1 MKQCIFANK
10 QIIINTNYFPN
21 MTSQRP
27 LSELF
32 FAFIERLIP
41 DNLRSDS
48 YAYRKAKVLTYV
60 HLSLILLG
68 CSLWICQIFI
78 LKNDPIPLWIS
89 VLWGVLLVILFKK
102 MGNLIVASNF
112 IAAALAVPIAIFVPE
127 TGGLHSDNLLWLIIA
142 PLVAL
147 LFGNRKS
154 GLVWLGFLLIFTTY
168 LWQNDALFQ
177 ANQLSK
183 TVGNSDYYFISY
195 FSLFAA
201 IFVIV
206 MLFESGQLLIIK
218 MLQEQKAILRQQS
231 EQISIKNDELKIIE
245 NRLNESLKELENFAY
260 AASHDLKE
268 PLRMIGMYTQ
278 LLKKRIGGQLEG
290 SNAEFMGYVTDGVG
304 RMQVLLDDLLKYSRL
319 GKEEHD
325 VRNVDLNKTL
335 FVVVHNLT
343 AAMKET
349 DAAIVVTSL
358 PMVMASSVEMTQ
370 LFQNLI
376 SNAVKFR
383 RLGTPPM
390 IEIRVVEMSKSKY
403 RFMIADNGIG
413 IAEQHQ
419 DRVFNIFE
427 RLNARTDYEG
437 SGIGLATCKKI
448 VQNAGGEIWLESTEG
463 VGTTFFF
470 TLPKPNL
477 N

>member
-1 MKQCIFANK
+1 MM
-10 QIIINTNYFPN
+10 P
-21 MTSQRP
+21 QRP
-27 LSELF
+27 FSESFCAL
-32 FAFIERLIP
+32 IERLIP
-41 DNLRSDS
+41 DNLKSDS
-48 YAYRKAKVLTYV
+48 YAFRKAKVLTYV

-68 CSLWICQIFI
+68 SILWGCQIFI

-89 VLWGVLLVILFKK
+89 VLWGVSLVVLFKK
-102 MGNLIVASNF
+102 MGNLIIASNL
-112 IAAALAVPIAIFVPE
+112 IAAALAVPVALFVPE

-154 GLVWLGFLLIFTTY
+154 GIVWLSLLLIFTTY
-168 LWQNDALFQ
+168 LWQNDGVFQ

-183 TVGNSDYYFISY
+183 TVGNADYYFISY

-231 EQISIKNDELKIIE
+231 EQISLKNDELKIIE
-245 NRLNESLKELENFAY
+245 DRLNESLRELENFAY

-278 LLKKRIGGQLEG
+278 LLKKRMGGQLEG

-319 GKEEHD
+319 GKEEQD

-343 AAMKET
+343 ASMKET
-349 DAAIVVTSL
+349 DAAIVVTPL

-383 RLGTPPM
+383 RKGTPPM

-413 IAEQHQ
+413 IPEQHQ

-470 TLPKPNL
+470 TLPKPNF

>member
-1 MKQCIFANK
+1 MESRIFFS
-10 QIIINTNYFPN
+10 TH
-21 MTSQRP
+21 
-27 LSELF
+27 F
-32 FAFIERLIP
+32 FAFVERLIP
-41 DNLRSDS
+41 DNLKSDT

-60 HLSLILLG
+60 HLSLVLLAAT
-68 CSLWICQIFI
+68 LWIMQQNI
-78 LKNDPIPLWIS
+78 LKGDPVPMW
-89 VLWGVLLVILFKK
+89 VCFFWGVGLIVLFKK
-102 MGNLIVASNF
+102 MGNLVIAGNL
-112 IAAALAVPIAIFVPE
+112 IAAASAIPTALFVPE
-127 TGGLHSDNLLWLIIA
+127 TGGLHSENLLWLIIA

-147 LFGNRKS
+147 LFGDRKS
-154 GLVWLGFLLIFTTY
+154 GIAWLILLLIFTTY
-168 LWQNDALFQ
+168 LWQYDANIQNKSLYRNISE
-177 ANQLSK
+177 A
-183 TVGNSDYYFISY
+183 DYFYISY
-195 FSLFAA
+195 FFLFAV
-201 IFVIV
+201 IFFIV
-206 MLFESGQLLIIK
+206 MIFESGQLLIIK
-218 MLQEQKAILRQQS
+218 MLQEQKAVLESQS
-231 EQISIKNDELKIIE
+231 EQINMKNYELQKIE
-245 NRLNESLKELENFAY
+245 DRLNESMHELENFAY

-319 GKEEHD
+319 GKEEQD
-325 VRNVDLNKTL
+325 VRKVDLNNTL

-349 DAAIVVTSL
+349 DAAIVVTPL
-358 PMVMASSVEMTQ
+358 PAVLASSVEMTQ

-383 RLGTPPM
+383 RKDTPPL
-390 IEIRVVEMSKSKY
+390 IEIRVIELSSNTY

-413 IAEQHQ
+413 IPQQHQ

-427 RLNARTDYEG
+427 RLNSRTDYEG

-448 VQNAGGEIWLESTEG
+448 VQNAGGDIWLESTEG

-470 TLPKPNL
+470 TLPKPSL

>member
-1 MKQCIFANK
+1 
-10 QIIINTNYFPN
+10 
-21 MTSQRP
+21 MTPQRP
-27 LSELF
+27 FSESF
-32 FAFIERLIP
+32 CAFIERLIP
-41 DNLRSDS
+41 DNLKSDS
-48 YAYRKAKVLTYV
+48 YAFRKAKVLTYV

-68 CSLWICQIFI
+68 SILWVCQIFI

-89 VLWGVLLVILFKK
+89 VLWGVSLVVLFKK
-102 MGNLIVASNF
+102 MGNLIIASNL
-112 IAAALAVPIAIFVPE
+112 IAAALAVPVALFVPE

-154 GLVWLGFLLIFTTY
+154 GLVWLGLLLIFTTY
-168 LWQNDALFQ
+168 LWQNDGVFQ

-183 TVGNSDYYFISY
+183 TVGNADYYFISY

-231 EQISIKNDELKIIE
+231 EQISLKNDELKIIE
-245 NRLNESLKELENFAY
+245 DRLNESLRELENFAY

-335 FVVVHNLT
+335 FVVIHNLT

-349 DAAIVVTSL
+349 DAAIIVTPL

-383 RLGTPPM
+383 RKGTPPM

-413 IAEQHQ
+413 IPEQHQ

-470 TLPKPNL
+470 TLPKPNF

>member
-1 MKQCIFANK
+1 MKSFALF
-10 QIIINTNYFPN
+10 T
-21 MTSQRP
+21 TH
-27 LSELF
+27 F

-41 DNLRSDS
+41 DNLKSDT

-68 CSLWICQIFI
+68 IVLWTFQISI
-78 LKNDPIPLWIS
+78 LRDDPVPLWVNII
-89 VLWGVLLVILFKK
+89 WGIFLIVLFKK
-102 MGNLIVASNF
+102 MGNLVIAGNM
-112 IAAALAVPIAIFVPE
+112 IAAALATPLIFFVPD
-127 TGGLHSDNLLWLIIA
+127 TGGLHSDNLLWLITA

-154 GLVWLGFLLIFTTY
+154 GMIWLTLLLTFTTY
-168 LWQNDALFQ
+168 LWQYDAHFHY
-177 ANQLSK
+177 K
-183 TVGNSDYYFISY
+183 KMPIVGNADYYFISY

-201 IFVIV
+201 IFFIV

-218 MLQEQKAILRQQS
+218 MLQEQKDILKSQS
-231 EQISIKNDELKIIE
+231 ELINNKNNELQIIE
-245 NRLNESLKELENFAY
+245 NRLNESMRELENFAY

-290 SNAEFMGYVTDGVG
+290 SNAEFMGYVTDGVS

-319 GKEEHD
+319 GKEEQD
-325 VRNVDLNKTL
+325 IRNVDLNNTL

-349 DAAIVVTSL
+349 DAAIVVTAL
-358 PMVMASSVEMTQ
+358 PTVLASSVEMTQ

-383 RLGTPPM
+383 KKETAPM
-390 IEIRVVEMSKSKY
+390 IEIRVVDLSPTKY

-413 IAEQHQ
+413 IPEQHQ
-419 DRVFNIFE
+419 ERVFNIFE
-427 RLNARTDYEG
+427 RLNSRTDYEG

-448 VQNAGGEIWLESTEG
+448 VQNAGGDIWLESTEG

-470 TLPKPNL
+470 TLPKPSL

>member
-1 MKQCIFANK
+1 
-10 QIIINTNYFPN
+10 
-21 MTSQRP
+21 MTPQRP
-27 LSELF
+27 F
-32 FAFIERLIP
+32 PDTFVAFVERLVP
-41 DNLRSDS
+41 DNLKSDS

-68 CSLWICQIFI
+68 SFLWICQIFI
-78 LKNDPIPLWIS
+78 LKNDPIQLWIS

-102 MGNLIVASNF
+102 MGNLIIASNL
-112 IAAALAVPIAIFVPE
+112 IAAALAVPIALFVPE

-154 GLVWLGFLLIFTTY
+154 GLTWLGLLLIFTTY
-168 LWQNDALFQ
+168 LWQNDAIFQ

-183 TVGNSDYYFISY
+183 TVGNADYYFISY

-231 EQISIKNDELKIIE
+231 EQISLKNDELKIIE
-245 NRLNESLKELENFAY
+245 DRLNESLKELENFAY

-290 SNAEFMGYVTDGVG
+290 SNVEFMGYVTDGVG
-304 RMQVLLDDLLKYSRL
+304 RMQILLDDLLKYSRL

-349 DAAIVVTSL
+349 EAAIVVTPL

-413 IAEQHQ
+413 IPEQHQ

-427 RLNARTDYEG
+427 RLNARADYEG

>member
-1 MKQCIFANK
+1 MKLYTIFST
-10 QIIINTNYFPN
+10 Q
-21 MTSQRP
+21 
-27 LSELF
+27 F

-41 DNLRSDS
+41 DNLKSDT

-60 HLSLILLG
+60 HLSLVFLG
-68 CSLWICQIFI
+68 SILWIMQQNI
-78 LKNDPIPLWIS
+78 LKGDPVPLWIS
-89 VLWGVLLVILFKK
+89 NVCGIFLIILFKK
-102 MGNLIVASNF
+102 MGNLIVAGNF
-112 IAAALAVPIAIFVPE
+112 IAATLAIPLTFFIPE

-142 PLVAL
+142 PLIAL
-147 LFGNRKS
+147 LFANRKS
-154 GLVWLGFLLIFTTY
+154 GIIWLVLLLIFTTY
-168 LWQNDALFQ
+168 LWKFDASFQ
-177 ANQLSK
+177 YKMLSP
-183 TVGNSDYYFISY
+183 TVENADYYYISY
-195 FSLFAA
+195 FALFAS
-201 IFVIV
+201 IFFIV
-206 MLFESGQLLIIK
+206 MIFESGQLLIIK
-218 MLQEQKAILRQQS
+218 MLQEQKAILQSQS
-231 EQISIKNDELKIIE
+231 EQINIKNYELQNIE
-245 NRLNESLKELENFAY
+245 NRLNESLHELENFAY

-290 SNAEFMGYVTDGVG
+290 SNAEFMGYVTDGVS

-319 GKEEHD
+319 GKEEQD
-325 VRNVDLNKTL
+325 VRNVDLNNTL
-335 FVVVHNLT
+335 FVVIHNLT

-358 PMVMASSVEMTQ
+358 PTVWASSVEMTQ

-383 RLGTPPM
+383 RKETPPM
-390 IEIRVVEMSKSKY
+390 IEIRVTELSPTKL

-413 IAEQHQ
+413 IPKQHQ

-427 RLNARTDYEG
+427 RLNSRTDYEG

-448 VQNAGGEIWLESTEG
+448 VQNAGGEIWLESTEN

-470 TLPKPNL
+470 TLPKSSL

>member
-1 MKQCIFANK
+1 MKLPRLHATHFSA
-10 QIIINTNYFPN
+10 
-21 MTSQRP
+21 
-27 LSELF
+27 LV
-32 FAFIERLIP
+32 ERLIP
-41 DNLRSDS
+41 NNLKSDT
-48 YAYRKAKVLTYV
+48 YAYRKAKILTYA
-60 HLSLILLG
+60 HFALILLA
-68 CSLWICQIFI
+68 SILWVFQQTI
-78 LKNDPIPLWIS
+78 LLGDPVPLWFPIIWS
-89 VLWGVLLVILFKK
+89 TFTIYLFKK
-102 MGNLIVASNF
+102 TGNFNIAGNLI
-112 IAAALAVPIAIFVPE
+112 AAAVALPIALFVPA

-154 GLVWLGFLLIFTTY
+154 GLIWLSLLLIFTTY
-168 LWQNDALFQ
+168 LWQHDSEFQ

-183 TVGNSDYYFISY
+183 TLGNSDYYFISY
-195 FSLFAA
+195 FLLFAA

-206 MLFESGQLLIIK
+206 MIFESGQLLIIK
-218 MLQEQKAILRQQS
+218 MLQEQKDILRIQG
-231 EQISIKNDELKIIE
+231 EQINIKNEELQLIE
-245 NRLNESLKELENFAY
+245 NRLNESMHELENFAY

-278 LLKKRIGGQLEG
+278 LLKKRIGGQLDG

-319 GKEEHD
+319 GKEEQD
-325 VRNVDLNKTL
+325 VRNVDLNNTL
-335 FVVVHNLT
+335 FVVIHNLT

-349 DAAIVVTSL
+349 DAAIVVTAL
-358 PMVMASSVEMTQ
+358 PAVLASSVEMTQ

-383 RLGTPPM
+383 RKETAPL
-390 IEIRVVEMSKSKY
+390 IEIRVTELSPSKY
-403 RFMIADNGIG
+403 RFMVTDNGIG
-413 IAEQHQ
+413 IPTQHC

-427 RLNARTDYEG
+427 RLNSRSDYEG

>member
-1 MKQCIFANK
+1 MKS
-10 QIIINTNYFPN
+10 Y
-21 MTSQRP
+21 
-27 LSELF
+27 LSLATHIS
-32 FAFIERLIP
+32 AFIERLVP
-41 DNLRSDS
+41 DNLKSDS

-60 HLSLILLG
+60 HLLLIILG
-68 CSLWICQIFI
+68 TVLWILQLFVLTKDPVPLWICVI
-78 LKNDPIPLWIS
+78 
-89 VLWGVLLVILFKK
+89 WGLFSTVLFKK
-102 MGNLIVASNF
+102 MGNLVIAGNLV
-112 IAAALAVPIAIFVPE
+112 AAALATPVALFVPE

-154 GLVWLGFLLIFTTY
+154 GIVWLSLLLLFTTY
-168 LWQNDALFQ
+168 LWQNDADFQ
-177 ANQLSK
+177 DKQLSP
-183 TVGNSDYYFISY
+183 TLGNAHYYFISY
-195 FSLFAA
+195 FFLFVT

-206 MLFESGQLLIIK
+206 MIFESGQLLIIK
-218 MLQEQKAILRQQS
+218 MLQEQKEILRLQG
-231 EQISIKNDELKIIE
+231 EQINIKNEELHIIE
-245 NRLNESLKELENFAY
+245 NRLNESLHELESFAY

-290 SNAEFMGYVTDGVG
+290 SNAEFMNYVTDGVG
-304 RMQVLLDDLLKYSRL
+304 RMQILLDDLLKYSRL
-319 GKEEHD
+319 GKEEQD
-325 VRNVDLNKTL
+325 IRAIDLNKTL

-349 DAAIVVTSL
+349 DAAIVATPL
-358 PMVMASSVEMTQ
+358 PNVMASSVEMTQ

-383 RLGTPPM
+383 RKGTSPL
-390 IEIRVVEMSKSKY
+390 IEIRVIELSTNKY
-403 RFMIADNGIG
+403 RFMVADNGIG
-413 IAEQHQ
+413 ISEQHR

-427 RLNARTDYEG
+427 RLNNRTDYEG

-448 VQNAGGEIWLESTEG
+448 VQNAGGEIWLESIEG

-470 TLPKPNL
+470 TLPKLNL

>member
-1 MKQCIFANK
+1 MKS
-10 QIIINTNYFPN
+10 YLV
-21 MTSQRP
+21 
-27 LSELF
+27 LSSKISAL
-32 FAFIERLIP
+32 IERLVP
-41 DNLRSDS
+41 DNLKSDS
-48 YAYRKAKVLTYV
+48 YAFRKAKVLTYV
-60 HLSLILLG
+60 HLSLVILG
-68 CSLWICQIFI
+68 CILWIIQIFV
-78 LKNDPIPLWIS
+78 LPNDPVPLWMCIIWGIS
-89 VLWGVLLVILFKK
+89 LIFLFKK
-102 MGNLIVASNF
+102 MGNLVIAGNL
-112 IAAALAVPIAIFVPE
+112 IAAALAVPVAIFVPD

-154 GLVWLGFLLIFTTY
+154 GIIWLVLLLVFTTY
-168 LWQNDALFQ
+168 LWKNDAEFQ
-177 ANQLSK
+177 AHQLSK
-183 TVGNSDYYFISY
+183 AVGNADYYFISY
-195 FSLFAA
+195 FFLFAA

-218 MLQEQKAILRQQS
+218 MLQEQKAILKQQS
-231 EQISIKNDELKIIE
+231 EQINLKNEELQTIE
-245 NRLNESLKELENFAY
+245 NRLNESLHELENFAY

-304 RMQVLLDDLLKYSRL
+304 RMQILLDDLLKYSRL
-319 GKEEHD
+319 GKEEQD

-349 DAAIVVTSL
+349 EAAIVVTPL
-358 PMVMASSVEMTQ
+358 PTVLASSVEMTQ

-383 RLGTPPM
+383 KKGTSPM
-390 IEIRVVEMSKSKY
+390 IEIRVIELTQNKY

-413 IAEQHQ
+413 ISEQHR

-427 RLNARTDYEG
+427 RLNSRTDYEG

-470 TLPKPNL
+470 TLPKPSL

>member
-1 MKQCIFANK
+1 ML
-10 QIIINTNYFPN
+10 P
-21 MTSQRP
+21 P
-27 LSELF
+27 LLF
-32 FAFIERLIP
+32 SDRFLAFVDRLVP
-41 DNLRSDS
+41 HNLKGDS

-68 CSLWICQIFI
+68 CVLWLLQIFV
-78 LKNDPIPLWIS
+78 LKNDPVPLWMCII
-89 VLWGVLLVILFKK
+89 WGIFLVFLFKK
-102 MGNLIVASNF
+102 MGNLVIAGNL
-112 IAAALAVPIAIFVPE
+112 IAAGFATPIALYVPE
-127 TGGLHSDNLLWLIIA
+127 TGGLHSDNLLWLIIS

-154 GLVWLGFLLIFTTY
+154 GFAWLMLLLVFTTY
-168 LWQNDALFQ
+168 LWQCDSQFQ
-177 ANQLSK
+177 DRQLSK
-183 TVGNSDYYFISY
+183 ELGNADYYFISY
-195 FSLFAA
+195 FFLFAA

-206 MLFESGQLLIIK
+206 MIFESGQLLIIK
-218 MLQEQKAILRQQS
+218 MLQEQKAILRQQG
-231 EQISIKNDELKIIE
+231 EQINLKNEALQVVE
-245 NRLNESLKELENFAY
+245 NRLNESLHELENFAY

-304 RMQVLLDDLLKYSRL
+304 RMQILLDDLLKYSRL
-319 GKEEHD
+319 GKEEQD
-325 VRNVDLNKTL
+325 VRDVDLNKTL

-349 DAAIVVTSL
+349 DAAIVVTPL
-358 PMVMASSVEMTQ
+358 PTVFGSSVEMTQ

-383 RLGTPPM
+383 RKGAAPV
-390 IEIRVVEMSKSKY
+390 IEIRVIEMSANKY
-403 RFMIADNGIG
+403 RFMVADNGIG
-413 IAEQHQ
+413 IPAQHR

-427 RLNARTDYEG
+427 RLNSRTDYEG

-470 TLPKPNL
+470 TLPKPSL

>member
-1 MKQCIFANK
+1 MK
-10 QIIINTNYFPN
+10 
-21 MTSQRP
+21 SRP
-27 LSELF
+27 FFSNLF
-32 FAFIERLIP
+32 FTFVEGLIP
-41 DNLRSDS
+41 NHLKSDT
-48 YAYRKAKVLTYV
+48 YTYRKAKVLTYV
-60 HLSLILLG
+60 HLSLVLLGGILL
-68 CSLWICQIFI
+68 FI
-78 LKNDPIPLWIS
+78 QKNVLQDDPVPLWIP
-89 VLWGVLLVILFKK
+89 VISGMMLIVVFKK
-102 MGNLIVASNF
+102 MGNLTIAGNL
-112 IAAALAVPIAIFVPE
+112 IAAALALPVTLFVPE

-142 PLVAL
+142 PLIAL
-147 LFGNRKS
+147 LFGDRKS
-154 GLVWLGFLLIFTTY
+154 GIGWLILLLVFTTY
-168 LWQNDALFQ
+168 LWQYDAEFQ
-177 ANQLSK
+177 PKKLNSS
-183 TVGNSDYYFISY
+183 VGNADYYFISY
-195 FSLFAA
+195 FFLFAA
-201 IFVIV
+201 IFFIV
-206 MLFESGQLLIIK
+206 MIFESGQLLIIK
-218 MLQEQKAILRQQS
+218 MLQEQKEVLKNQS
-231 EQISIKNDELKIIE
+231 AQISIKNHELQNIE

-304 RMQVLLDDLLKYSRL
+304 RMQLLLDDLLKYSRL
-319 GKEEHD
+319 GKEEQD
-325 VRNVDLNKTL
+325 VRHVDLNNTL

-349 DAAIVVTSL
+349 DAAIVVTAL
-358 PMVMASSVEMTQ
+358 PTVLASSVEMTQ

-383 RLGTPPM
+383 RKEVPPV
-390 IEIRVVEMSKSKY
+390 IEIRVTELSPTKY

-413 IAEQHQ
+413 IPEQHC

-427 RLNARTDYEG
+427 RLNSRTDYEG

-463 VGTTFFF
+463 VGTTFYF
-470 TLPKPNL
+470 TLPKTNL

>member
-1 MKQCIFANK
+1 MKILVL
-10 QIIINTNYFPN
+10 IST
-21 MTSQRP
+21 T
-27 LSELF
+27 F
-32 FAFIERLIP
+32 FVFIERLIP
-41 DNLRSDS
+41 DSLKSDT

-60 HLSLILLG
+60 HLSLIFIG
-68 CSLWICQIFI
+68 CVLWGMQQNI
-78 LKNDPIPLWIS
+78 LKNDPVPLWIC
-89 VLWGVLLVILFKK
+89 VIWGISLIVLFKK
-102 MGNLIVASNF
+102 MGNLVIAGNL
-112 IAAALAVPIAIFVPE
+112 IAAALATPLSFFVPE

-147 LFGNRKS
+147 LFGDRKS
-154 GLVWLGFLLIFTTY
+154 GIIWLVLLLLFTTY
-168 LWQNDALFQ
+168 LWQYDTDFYAKKLE
-177 ANQLSK
+177 ANA
-183 TVGNSDYYFISY
+183 TNADYYFISY

-201 IFVIV
+201 IFFIV
-206 MLFESGQLLIIK
+206 MIFESGQLLIIK
-218 MLQEQKAILRQQS
+218 MLQEQKEVLRQQS
-231 EQISIKNDELKIIE
+231 EQINLKNTELQIIE
-245 NRLNESLKELENFAY
+245 NRLNESMHELENFAY

-278 LLKKRIGGQLEG
+278 LLKKRIGNQLDG

-319 GKEEHD
+319 GKEEQD
-325 VRNVDLNKTL
+325 VRNVDLNNTL

-349 DAAIVVTSL
+349 DAAIVVTPL
-358 PMVMASSVEMTQ
+358 PNVVGSSVEMTQ

-383 RLGTPPM
+383 KKETPPL
-390 IEIRVVEMSKSKY
+390 IEIRVIDLSPTKY

-413 IAEQHQ
+413 IPEQHR

-427 RLNARTDYEG
+427 RLNSRTDYEG

>member
-1 MKQCIFANK
+1 MKLHTLFSI
-10 QIIINTNYFPN
+10 P
-21 MTSQRP
+21 
-27 LSELF
+27 F
-32 FAFIERLIP
+32 FAFIEKLIP
-41 DNLRSDS
+41 DSLKSDT

-60 HLSLILLG
+60 HLSLVFLG
-68 CSLWICQIFI
+68 SVLWIMQQNI
-78 LKNDPIPLWIS
+78 LKNDPVPLWIS
-89 VLWGVLLVILFKK
+89 NVCGVLLIVLFKK
-102 MGNLIVASNF
+102 MGNLIIAGNL
-112 IAAALAVPIAIFVPE
+112 IAAALAVPIALFVPQ

-147 LFGNRKS
+147 LFANRKS
-154 GLVWLGFLLIFTTY
+154 GIVWLLFLLVFTTY
-168 LWQNDALFQ
+168 LWRFDAYFQ
-177 ANQLSK
+177 DKQLSP
-183 TVGNSDYYFISY
+183 TIGNADYYFISY
-195 FSLFAA
+195 FLLFAA
-201 IFVIV
+201 IFFIV
-206 MLFESGQLLIIK
+206 MIFESGQLLIIK
-218 MLQEQKAILRQQS
+218 MLQEQKATLESQS
-231 EQISIKNDELKIIE
+231 EQINIKNYELQNIE
-245 NRLNESLKELENFAY
+245 NRLNESMHELENFAY

-290 SNAEFMGYVTDGVG
+290 SNVEFMDYVTDGVG

-319 GKEEHD
+319 GKEEQD
-325 VRNVDLNKTL
+325 IRNIDLNNTL
-335 FVVVHNLT
+335 FVVIHNLT

-349 DAAIVVTSL
+349 NAAIVVTPL
-358 PMVMASSVEMTQ
+358 PTVLASSVEMTQ

-383 RLGTPPM
+383 RKDTPPM
-390 IEIRVVEMSKSKY
+390 IEIRVTDWSSNKY

-413 IAEQHQ
+413 IPAQHQ

-427 RLNARTDYEG
+427 RLNSRTDYEG

-470 TLPKPNL
+470 TLPKSGL

>member
-1 MKQCIFANK
+1 MKFYTILK
-10 QIIINTNYFPN
+10 
-21 MTSQRP
+21 TS
-27 LSELF
+27 F
-32 FAFIERLIP
+32 FAFVDRLIP
-41 DNLRSDS
+41 DSLKSDT

-60 HLSLILLG
+60 HLTLVLLGSILWFMQQNVLKDDPVPLWVCVVWGVSLIA
-68 CSLWICQIFI
+68 
-78 LKNDPIPLWIS
+78 
-89 VLWGVLLVILFKK
+89 LFKK
-102 MGNLIVASNF
+102 IANFIVAGNL
-112 IAAALAVPIAIFVPE
+112 IAAALAMPIAFFVPQ

-154 GLVWLGFLLIFTTY
+154 GITWLVLLLIFTTY
-168 LWQNDALFQ
+168 LWQHDAEFQ
-177 ANQLSK
+177 HTKLSP
-183 TVGNSDYYFISY
+183 TVGNADYYFVSY
-195 FSLFAA
+195 FFLFAA
-201 IFVIV
+201 IFCIV
-206 MLFESGQLLIIK
+206 MIFESGQLLIIK
-218 MLQEQKAILRQQS
+218 MLQEQKDILRSQS
-231 EQISIKNDELKIIE
+231 EQINKKNRELQVIE
-245 NRLNESLKELENFAY
+245 NRLNESMRELENFAF

-319 GKEEHD
+319 GKEEQD
-325 VRNVDLNKTL
+325 VRNVDLNNTL
-335 FVVVHNLT
+335 FLVVHNLT

-349 DAAIVVTSL
+349 NAAIVVTPL
-358 PMVMASSVEMTQ
+358 PTVLASSVEMTQ

-376 SNAVKFR
+376 ANAVKFR
-383 RLGTPPM
+383 RKETPPM
-390 IEIRVVEMSKSKY
+390 IEIRVNDTSQTEY
-403 RFMIADNGIG
+403 HFMVADNGIG
-413 IAEQHQ
+413 IPEQHH

-427 RLNARTDYEG
+427 RLNSRTDYEG

-448 VQNAGGEIWLESTEG
+448 IQNAGGDIWLESIEG

-470 TLPKPNL
+470 TLPKPCL

>member
-1 MKQCIFANK
+1 MKLYTI
-10 QIIINTNYFPN
+10 
-21 MTSQRP
+21 
-27 LSELF
+27 LSTRF
-32 FAFIERLIP
+32 FAFIERLVP
-41 DNLRSDS
+41 DNLKSDT

-60 HLSLILLG
+60 HLSLVLLG
-68 CSLWICQIFI
+68 SVLWEMQQNIIKDDPVPLWIC
-78 LKNDPIPLWIS
+78 
-89 VLWGVLLVILFKK
+89 VLWGIALIVLFKK
-102 MGNLIVASNF
+102 MGNLNVAGNL
-112 IAAALAVPIAIFVPE
+112 IAAALAVPITFFVPE

-147 LFGNRKS
+147 LFANRKS
-154 GLVWLGFLLIFTTY
+154 GIVWMILLLIFTTY
-168 LWQNDALFQ
+168 LWQYDAHFQ
-177 ANQLSK
+177 HKKLSP
-183 TVGNSDYYFISY
+183 TVGNADYYFISY
-195 FSLFAA
+195 FFLFAA
-201 IFVIV
+201 IFFIV
-206 MLFESGQLLIIK
+206 MIFESGQLLIIK
-218 MLQEQKAILRQQS
+218 MLQEQKDILRSQS
-231 EQISIKNDELKIIE
+231 EQINLKNYELQIIE
-245 NRLNESLKELENFAY
+245 NRLNESMHELENFAY

-290 SNAEFMGYVTDGVG
+290 SNSEFMGYVTDGVS

-319 GKEEHD
+319 GKEEQD
-325 VRNVDLNKTL
+325 VRNVDLNNTL

-349 DAAIVVTSL
+349 DAAIVVTAL
-358 PMVMASSVEMTQ
+358 PTVMASSVEMTQ

-383 RLGTPPM
+383 RKETPPM
-390 IEIRVVEMSKSKY
+390 IEIRVVEFSPTKY

-413 IAEQHQ
+413 IPEQHK

-427 RLNARTDYEG
+427 RLNSRTDYEG

-470 TLPKPNL
+470 TLLKPSL

>member
-1 MKQCIFANK
+1 
-10 QIIINTNYFPN
+10 
-21 MTSQRP
+21 MTPQRP
-27 LSELF
+27 F
-32 FAFIERLIP
+32 PDTFVAFVERLVP
-41 DNLRSDS
+41 DNLKSDS

-68 CSLWICQIFI
+68 SFLWICQIFI
-78 LKNDPIPLWIS
+78 LKNDPIQLWIS

-102 MGNLIVASNF
+102 MGNLIIASNL
-112 IAAALAVPIAIFVPE
+112 IAAALAVPIALFVPE

-154 GLVWLGFLLIFTTY
+154 GLTWLGLLLIFTTY
-168 LWQNDALFQ
+168 LWQNDAIFQ

-183 TVGNSDYYFISY
+183 TVGNADYYFISY

-231 EQISIKNDELKIIE
+231 EQISLKNDELKIIE
-245 NRLNESLKELENFAY
+245 DRLNESLRELENFAY

-349 DAAIVVTSL
+349 DAAIVVTPL

-383 RLGTPPM
+383 RKGTPPM
-390 IEIRVVEMSKSKY
+390 IEIRVVELSKSKY

-413 IAEQHQ
+413 IPEQHQ

>member
-1 MKQCIFANK
+1 MKFYTILK
-10 QIIINTNYFPN
+10 TH
-21 MTSQRP
+21 
-27 LSELF
+27 F
-32 FAFIERLIP
+32 FAFVERLIP
-41 DNLRSDS
+41 DSLKSDT

-60 HLSLILLG
+60 HLTLVVLGSIL
-68 CSLWICQIFI
+68 WFMQQNV
-78 LKNDPIPLWIS
+78 LKNDPVPLWIC
-89 VLWGVLLVILFKK
+89 VVWGISLIVLFKK
-102 MGNLIVASNF
+102 IANFVVAGNL
-112 IAAALAVPIAIFVPE
+112 IAAALATPIALFVPE

-154 GLVWLGFLLIFTTY
+154 GVVWLVLLLIFTTY
-168 LWQNDALFQ
+168 LWQHDAEFQ
-177 ANQLSK
+177 YTKLNPA
-183 TVGNSDYYFISY
+183 VGNADYYFISY
-195 FSLFAA
+195 FFLFAA
-201 IFVIV
+201 IFFIV
-206 MLFESGQLLIIK
+206 MIFESGQLLIIK
-218 MLQEQKAILRQQS
+218 MLQEQKAILKSQS
-231 EQISIKNDELKIIE
+231 EQINKKNRELQVIE
-245 NRLNESLKELENFAY
+245 NRLNESMRELENFAF

-319 GKEEHD
+319 GKEEQD
-325 VRNVDLNKTL
+325 IRNVDLNNTL
-335 FVVVHNLT
+335 FLVVHNLT

-349 DAAIVVTSL
+349 DAAIIVTPL
-358 PMVMASSVEMTQ
+358 PTILASSVEMTQ

-376 SNAVKFR
+376 ANAVKFR
-383 RLGTPPM
+383 RKDASPM
-390 IEIRVVEMSKSKY
+390 IEIRVNDFSQTEY
-403 RFMIADNGIG
+403 HFMVADNGIG
-413 IAEQHQ
+413 IPEHHR

-427 RLNARTDYEG
+427 RLNSRTDYEG

-448 VQNAGGEIWLESTEG
+448 VKNAGGDIWLESTEG

-470 TLPKPNL
+470 TLPKPCL

>member
-1 MKQCIFANK
+1 
-10 QIIINTNYFPN
+10 
-21 MTSQRP
+21 MTPQR
-27 LSELF
+27 LF
-32 FAFIERLIP
+32 SKSFCAFIERLIP
-41 DNLRSDS
+41 DNLKSDS
-48 YAYRKAKVLTYV
+48 YAFRKAKVLTYV

-68 CSLWICQIFI
+68 SILWVCQIFI

-89 VLWGVLLVILFKK
+89 VLWGVSLVVLFKK
-102 MGNLIVASNF
+102 MGNLIIASNL
-112 IAAALAVPIAIFVPE
+112 IAAALAVPVALFVPE

-154 GLVWLGFLLIFTTY
+154 GLIWLALLLIFTTY
-168 LWQNDALFQ
+168 LWRNDGVFQ

-183 TVGNSDYYFISY
+183 TVGNADYYFISY

-206 MLFESGQLLIIK
+206 MLFESGQLLIVK

-231 EQISIKNDELKIIE
+231 EQISLKNDELKIIE
-245 NRLNESLKELENFAY
+245 NRLNESLKELESFAY

-278 LLKKRIGGQLEG
+278 LLKKRMGGQLEG

-325 VRNVDLNKTL
+325 IRNVDLNKTL

-349 DAAIVVTSL
+349 DAAIVVTPL

-383 RLGTPPM
+383 RKGTPPM
-390 IEIRVVEMSKSKY
+390 IEIRVVEMSQSKY

-413 IAEQHQ
+413 IPEQHQ

-427 RLNARTDYEG
+427 RLNARADYEG

-470 TLPKPNL
+470 TLPKPSL

>member
-1 MKQCIFANK
+1 
-10 QIIINTNYFPN
+10 
-21 MTSQRP
+21 MTPQQP
-27 LSELF
+27 LSEPF
-32 FAFIERLIP
+32 FAFIERLVP
-41 DNLRSDS
+41 NNLKSDS
-48 YAYRKAKVLTYV
+48 YAYRKARVLTYV

-68 CSLWICQIFI
+68 SILWLFQIFI

-89 VLWGVLLVILFKK
+89 VLLGVSLVVFFKK
-102 MGNLIVASNF
+102 MGNLIIASNF
-112 IAAALAVPIAIFVPE
+112 IAAALAVPIAVFVPQ

-154 GLVWLGFLLIFTTY
+154 GVTWLVLLLIFTTY
-168 LWQNDALFQ
+168 LWHNDVLLH

-183 TVGNSDYYFISY
+183 SVGNADYYFISY

-201 IFVIV
+201 IFMIV
-206 MLFESGQLLIIK
+206 MLFESGQILIIK

-231 EQISIKNDELKIIE
+231 AQISLKNDELKMVE
-245 NRLNESLKELENFAY
+245 NRLNESLRELENFAY

-319 GKEEHD
+319 GKEEQD

-343 AAMKET
+343 VAMKET
-349 DAAIVVTSL
+349 DAAIIVTPL
-358 PMVMASSVEMTQ
+358 PMVLASSVEMTQ

-383 RLGTPPM
+383 RKGTSPM
-390 IEIRVVEMSKSKY
+390 IEIRVVEMPKSEY
-403 RFMIADNGIG
+403 RFMVADNGIG
-413 IAEQHQ
+413 IPEQHR